1 MDGAAHFG
9 YKIRTETI
17 ESNIV
22 RNSRGVFIMNA
33 FMNSILRV
41 DLFTGSITKEQIPE
55 HWMRKYFGV
64 HDVMALISVHDVLA
78 LNT

>member
-1 MDGAAHFG
+1 
-9 YKIRTETI
+9 
-17 ESNIV
+17 
-22 RNSRGVFIMNA
+22 MNA